1 MTEISNHRN
10 TFPKSE
16 KLCSSKAIDKLF
28 AKGESFI
35 SYPIRVVYL
44 HEDVDSLNGEG
55 VSVLISVSKRKF
67 KRAVKRNR
75 VKRLIR
81 EAYRINSS
89 VLKGL
94 AIQKEVRLII
104 AFLYLKDE
112 LPSYQEIE
120 KLILKAINILSQ
132 KLEGEKTV

>member
-1 MTEISNHRN
+1 MQE
-10 TFPKSE
+10 E
-16 KLCSSKAIDKLF
+16 
-28 AKGESFI
+28 
-35 SYPIRVVYL
+35 
-44 HEDVDSLNGEG
+44 VDSLNGEG

-94 AIQKEVRLII
+94 SIQKEVRLII

-120 KLILKAINILSQ
+120 KSILKAINILSQ